1 MTHGAALSFP
11 RRAWPVLDT
20 GREPIPGTVW
30 DPPISTG
37 FACKHTHGV
46 FRVYTTPHSEPNIL
60 RLSNVITYEDIE
72 QLRAIYTIHDS
83 SDH

>member
-1 MTHGAALSFP
+1 MVLRCRSREEHGPYWIRGGNPSPEQYGTRPYQLGSHANTHAVP
-11 RRAWPVLDT
+11 
-20 GREPIPGTVW
+20 
-30 DPPISTG
+30 
-37 FACKHTHGV
+37 FA
-46 FRVYTTPHSEPNIL
+46 VYTTPHSEPNIL